1 MGGHRS
7 SWLLPRGGRLHLHA
21 KLRRPSGRANSK
33 GVHCTRAAPS
43 MNGCEGIHRTVL
55 RNQE

>member
-1 MGGHRS
+1 MAPQFVVAS
-7 SWLLPRGGRLHLHA
+7 A
-21 KLRRPSGRANSK
+21 RRTIALAGQTEKALGRANSK